1 MVPLS
6 DGELLIQQIPGE
18 KPLVFTLLGY
28 LDPPDWWLRAFP
40 HPTASL
46 LPLED
51 LYGQGREWGSVSGR
65 PDAEFGF
72 LAGILSR

>member
-1 MVPLS
+1 MIPLS

-40 HPTASL
+40 APTASL
-46 LPLED
+46 LPLEG
-51 LYGQGREWGSVSGR
+51 LYGQGREWESVSRG
-65 PDAEFGF
+65 PDAGFGF
-72 LAGILSR
+72 LAGILSG